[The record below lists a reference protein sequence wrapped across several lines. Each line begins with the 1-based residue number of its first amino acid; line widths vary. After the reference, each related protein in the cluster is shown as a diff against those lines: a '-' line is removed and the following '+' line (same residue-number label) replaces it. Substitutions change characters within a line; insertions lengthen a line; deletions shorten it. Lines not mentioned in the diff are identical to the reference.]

1 MRQVG
6 TTYVA
11 FNRQLKNNLS
21 IRDQL
26 ITSIYVLQDVIRKH
40 SLIMPGEKIKFMP
53 IALIYECQLL
63 WIDWFN
69 FCATGTGTSSSMSPD
84 LTVGN
89 QQRQQE
95 RQPSPIHQQTLSP
108 VQPLDVTPPPS
119 PCCAPDGTRTTSM
132 SQGRD
137 GSLAFKGTPSVLA
150 TEPLTSA
157 QPEISSRQ
165 DAVCAT
171 ENEPTKQRL
180 APAKNLHEAEDDSIS
195 SNQDGQV
202 IRAMSPASF
211 QSQDELSGIPD
222 QATAPKTAS
231 SEPFSFVMP
240 VYRGAMEYTS
250 SGEVSPVDSMDAIY
264 WDDLGDPVGMTPMP
278 RKAVDTVLQLDE
290 SITLSLA
297 DDIGRGLDEA
307 AAAAPPCESANVYRP
322 LVSDIPR
329 QSKQGESVRWRES
342 ISKPSL
348 STRSYPVRN
357 CHKRNHP
364 YY

>member
-1 MRQVG
+1 M
-6 TTYVA
+6 
-11 FNRQLKNNLS
+11 LS
-21 IRDQL
+21 
-26 ITSIYVLQDVIRKH
+26 T
-40 SLIMPGEKIKFMP
+40 P
-53 IALIYECQLL
+53 IALTYECQLL

-84 LTVGN
+84 LTVRN

-108 VQPLDVTPPPS
+108 VQPQDVTPPPS
-119 PCCAPDGTRTTSM
+119 PCCAPDGTRTTS
-132 SQGRD
+132 
-137 GSLAFKGTPSVLA
+137 P
-150 TEPLTSA
+150 
-157 QPEISSRQ
+157 
-165 DAVCAT
+165 
-171 ENEPTKQRL
+171 
-180 APAKNLHEAEDDSIS
+180 
-195 SNQDGQV
+195 NQDGQV

-211 QSQDELSGIPD
+211 QSQDDLSGIPD
-222 QATAPKTAS
+222 QATAPPAAS

-357 CHKRNHP
+357 CHTRNHP
-364 YY
+364 YYYILTVERGSSVGRMPDSQSREPGFESPLLPFRSLGIFFHFTTPQSTQLYKWVPGYRQW